1 MLFLCFMWF
10 KGVSIYLQISEK
22 KYLLH
27 RYPLPS
33 TKCNSRSQRD
43 IETKY
48 FTQGTNSLGKFENP
62 PPAASVHAHINHF
75 KSLVKLFT
83 PVILGFKHVF

>member
-33 TKCNSRSQRD
+33 TKCNSRSQCD
-43 IETKY
+43 IET
-48 FTQGTNSLGKFENP
+48 NILPRE
-62 PPAASVHAHINHF
+62 
-75 KSLVKLFT
+75 
-83 PVILGFKHVF
+83 PVL